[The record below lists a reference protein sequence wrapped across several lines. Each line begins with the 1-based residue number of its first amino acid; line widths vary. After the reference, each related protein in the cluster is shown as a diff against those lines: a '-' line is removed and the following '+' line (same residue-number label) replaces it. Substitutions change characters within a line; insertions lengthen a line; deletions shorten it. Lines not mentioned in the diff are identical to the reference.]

1 MVHSV
6 KDLNRRNITLRTSK
20 IGEVVPEYFGEENA
34 KLITFLEKYHDYLDS
49 DQSIGFGSKIKE
61 LVFARDTQQTNT
73 DALDQLIGEIGN
85 GLIASSFFKK
95 PRLMAKLLGDFYRSK
110 GSFNSARGFFQG
122 FFGEEAVIEY
132 PKDKLFIVGESEVGY
147 ESQKFLTNAEIYQTF
162 SILVKCGLS
171 TADYENLYKRFVH
184 PAVFHFAGEV
194 VAERVGDASATV
206 FGVDPLEL
214 DSIKLVVLNEAIMSI
229 NSTGPDYFT
238 ALLDS
243 SNTAERMLNGIT
255 FGAAGPELRM
265 PLDTSLLTRPAFRPL
280 SYLADSQTGGMSSM
294 KLGLTDVNDSPDSP
308 LLDNTYI
315 ANSISG
321 ASVAIN
327 VDIHDL
333 LTRYPST
340 LGFGA
345 AQGGT
350 DSSRVVGDINA
361 SSYGQ
366 PALEDRTYVSV
377 QDALDAAKIGIDQ
390 LNRLGPPSTWDNEVL
405 NNGAPAWTYSTHS
418 PVTGRGQWM
427 WNVIHPILKQR
438 SGAAGTGF
446 DSAGPAIYPGV
457 QARNLH
463 MFYHNI
469 QEMFRI
475 GSFTF
480 DDSDTGAAFGNAD
493 SAAANHARPDFSM
506 TLELMDQ
513 EQFTTYTSDSAY

>member
-20 IGEVVPEYFGEENA
+20 VGEVVPEYFGEENA

-49 DQSIGFGSKIKE
+49 DQTIGFGSKIKE

-95 PRLMAKLLGDFYRSK
+95 PRLMAKLLGDFYRAK
-110 GSFNSARGFFQG
+110 GSYNSARGFFQG

-132 PKDKLFIVGESEVGY
+132 PKDKLFIVGESGIGY

-171 TADYENLYKRFVH
+171 TSDYENLYKRFVH
-184 PAVFHFAGEV
+184 PAGFHFAGEV
-194 VAERVGDASATV
+194 VAQRSGDALVQA
-206 FGVDPLEL
+206 FGVDPLEP
-214 DSIKLVVLNEAIMSI
+214 DSIQLVLIDQVNMLTDAS
-229 NSTGPDYFT
+229 PDYFT

-243 SNTAERMLNGIT
+243 SNTSERILNGVT
-255 FGAAGPELRM
+255 LGAPGPELRM

-280 SYLADSQTGGMSSM
+280 SYLTDSQTGGMTAM
-294 KLGLTDVNDSPDSP
+294 ILGLTDVNDSPDGT

-315 ANSISG
+315 ANSIQG
-321 ASVAIN
+321 ASLGIN
-327 VDIHDL
+327 VATHDIW
-333 LTRYPST
+333 TRYPST

-350 DSSRVVGDINA
+350 DSTRVVGDINA
-361 SSYGQ
+361 SSYGN
-366 PALEDRTYVSV
+366 PALEDRTYISV
-377 QDALDAAKIGIDQ
+377 LDALDAAKIGIDQ
-390 LNRLGPPSTWDNEVL
+390 LNRLGPPSTWDNEVV
-405 NNGAPAWTYSTHS
+405 NNGAPAWTYSGYS